1 MSRETVINTGPVP
14 YQYTGVGPVITA
26 TLLFLVLLTLIVF
39 SVRERVRLRVGRRY
53 RSQKMWEVEPRS
65 TPVSEA
71 IVSLVGMAGGIYLS
85 LILLFTFLD
94 VVVPNKIRLGQVEMD
109 PLAAFA
115 IGLAVLQPFF
125 IRLWSFIR
133 GRFES

>member
-1 MSRETVINTGPVP
+1 M
-14 YQYTGVGPVITA
+14 ITA